1 MRVKLNR
8 KLLKE
13 NVSVEIDEKLAQTK
27 HLQETISFL
36 NPEWSEEQVLA
47 KLIYQLACM
56 AEPKLL
62 TAVVKHFND
71 LGEAKVNEVT
81 DLYCNFFSDDYND
94 NNN

>member
-1 MRVKLNR
+1 MRIKLNR

-13 NVSVEIDEKLAQTK
+13 DVAVELHEKLAQAK

-36 NPEWSEEQVLA
+36 NPEWSDEQVVA
-47 KLIYQLACM
+47 QLIYQLACM

-62 TAVVKHFND
+62 SAVVKHFNE
-71 LGEAKVNEVT
+71 LGEKKVDEVT